1 MGRKLD
7 VLRERGKR
15 GRAGGMPNPAP
26 PRIFSAARRKASW
39 ERARVRQ
46 QQEGAARFVIEDMAE
61 DFAERLAFMQLA
73 PERALVMGSL
83 AGDLPGLKH
92 VTHAA
97 PGEFDEELPFPG
109 GPFDFIASFETL
121 ATVNDLP
128 AALLHMRCA
137 LAAGGVAMAS
147 LVGAGSL
154 ANLRRAMI
162 AAEPD
167 RPSPR
172 MHPLVDNRAATALLE
187 RAGFRRFV
195 VDSRRLSV
203 AYRSLDRLVADLRD
217 QALGNQLARVAPP
230 LGSAAL
236 ERARAAFLDHADDQ
250 GRVVENFEILTLT
263 GWKA

>member
-1 MGRKLD
+1 
-7 VLRERGKR
+7 
-15 GRAGGMPNPAP
+15 
-26 PRIFSAARRKASW
+26 
-39 ERARVRQ
+39 
-46 QQEGAARFVIEDMAE
+46 
-61 DFAERLAFMQLA
+61 FAERLGFMQLA

-83 AGDLPGLKH
+83 AGDLPGLDNA
-92 VTHAA
+92 THAA
-97 PGEFDEELPFPG
+97 PGDFDEELPFPG
-109 GPFDFIASFETL
+109 GPYDFIAGFETL

-137 LAAGGVAMAS
+137 LAEGGVAMAS

-195 VDSRRLSV
+195 VDSRQLAV

-217 QALGNQLARVAPP
+217 QALGNQLVRVSPP
-230 LGSAAL
+230 LGRAAL
-236 ERARAAFLDHADDQ
+236 ERARAAFLGHADDH
-250 GRVVENFEILTLT
+250 GRVVESFEILTLT

>member
-1 MGRKLD
+1 MSS
-7 VLRERGKR
+7 
-15 GRAGGMPNPAP
+15 PAP
-26 PRIFSAARRKASW
+26 PRIFSPARREASW
-39 ERARVRQ
+39 HRAERRQ
-46 QQEGAARFVIEDMAE
+46 RREGAARFVIEDMAE
-61 DFAERLAFMQLA
+61 DFAERIGFMQLA
-73 PERALVMGSL
+73 PERALLMGSL
-83 AGDLPGLKH
+83 GGGLPGLKE
-92 VTHAA
+92 VTRAA
-97 PGEFDEELPFPG
+97 PGDFDEELPFPG
-109 GPFDFIASFETL
+109 GPYDFIASFETL

-137 LAAGGVAMAS
+137 LAEGGVAMAS

-162 AAEPD
+162 AAEPE
-167 RPSPR
+167 RPAPR

-195 VDSRRLSV
+195 VDSRELSV

-230 LGSAAL
+230 LGRAAL
-236 ERARAAFLDHADDQ
+236 ERVRAAFLDHADEQ
-250 GRVVENFEILTLT
+250 GRVVEKFEILTLT

>member
-1 MGRKLD
+1 
-7 VLRERGKR
+7 
-15 GRAGGMPNPAP
+15 MPNPAP
-26 PRIFSAARRKASW
+26 PRIFSPARRKSAW
-39 ERARVRQ
+39 ERARIRQ
-46 QQEGAARFVIEDMAE
+46 QQDGAARFVIEDMAE
-61 DFAERLAFMQLA
+61 DFAERIGFMQLA
-73 PERALVMGSL
+73 PERALVMSSL
-83 AGDLPGLKH
+83 AGDLPGLENAS
-92 VTHAA
+92 HAA
-97 PGEFDEELPFPG
+97 PGDFDEELPFPG
-109 GPFDFIASFETL
+109 GPYDFIAAFETL

-137 LAAGGVAMAS
+137 LAEGGVAMAS

-195 VDSRRLSV
+195 VDSRALSV

-217 QALGNQLARVAPP
+217 QALDNQLARVSPP
-230 LGSAAL
+230 LGRAAL
-236 ERARAAFLDHADDQ
+236 ERARAAFLGHADER
-250 GRVVENFEILTLT
+250 GRVVETFEILTLT
-263 GWKA
+263 GWKY